1 MQLCRCAKHSQL
13 SAEVI
18 LVLTVSEARSTI
30 LAAVKPLHK
39 KETVFL
45 LESCGRVLAQDVIA
59 VVNVPPCDNSAMD
72 GYAVRAAECI
82 GGASIP
88 VVGIVYA
95 GSMPELLQTGTAQR
109 IFTGAPSPRG
119 ADTVVI
125 QEDVAADSEAIVINA
140 GVIVKT
146 GENIR
151 RAGEDIAV
159 GDILFSAGHRLRVP
173 DIGLLASI
181 GIDKVHVTAPLR
193 VGLLCTGDE
202 LLEPGDAPQ
211 AGKIY
216 NSNRYLLSALL
227 RERGCEVI
235 DAGIVKDDLSATENA
250 LQKLST
256 AADVVISTGGVSVGD
271 ADYVKQ
277 AVLAQ
282 GKLDVWKIAV
292 KPGKPLAFGV
302 VGSTPFF
309 GLPGN
314 PVSAF
319 VTFLLF
325 VRPFLQ
331 TLQGSTVQDLRQIP
345 ARAGF
350 DWPRAGKREEYLRVR
365 LQQEADVLVARAL
378 PNQGSGVLSSVC
390 RADALL
396 RVPVGATFATG
407 DGVECLLF

>member
-1 MQLCRCAKHSQL
+1 
-13 SAEVI
+13 
-18 LVLTVSEARSTI
+18 
-30 LAAVKPLHK
+30 
-39 KETVFL
+39 
-45 LESCGRVLAQDVIA
+45 
-59 VVNVPPCDNSAMD
+59 MD
-72 GYAVRAAECI
+72 GYAVRAA
-82 GGASIP
+82 GRKASASIP
-88 VVGIVYA
+88 VAGIVYA
-95 GSMPELLQTGTAQR
+95 GNMPGLLQAGTAQR
-109 IFTGAPSPRG
+109 IFTGAPVPHG
-119 ADTVVI
+119 ADAIVI
-125 QEDVAADSEAIVINA
+125 QEDVAADSEGIVINA
-140 GVIVKT
+140 GVTVKP

-151 RAGEDIAV
+151 RAGEDIAI
-159 GDILFSAGHRLRVP
+159 GDILFSVGHRLRAT

-181 GIDKVHVTAPLR
+181 GIDKVYVTAPLR

-202 LLEPGDAPQ
+202 LLEPGESPQ

-227 RERGCEVI
+227 RDLGCQVI
-235 DAGIVKDDLSATENA
+235 DAGIVKDDLAATEHA
-250 LQKLST
+250 LQKL
-256 AADVVISTGGVSVGD
+256 AAEADVVISTGGVSVGD

-292 KPGKPLAFGV
+292 KPGKPLAFGRIKQ
-302 VGSTPFF
+302 TPFF

-331 TLQGSTVQDLRQIP
+331 VLQGSSVQDLRQVP
-345 ARAGF
+345 AQAGF
-350 DWPRAGKREEYLRVR
+350 DWQRAGKREEYLRVQ
-365 LQQEADVLVARAL
+365 LQGEDGVLVAHAL

-396 RVPVGATFATG
+396 RVPVGSTFSTG
-407 DGVECLLF
+407 DSVECLLF

>member
-1 MQLCRCAKHSQL
+1 M
-13 SAEVI
+13 
-18 LVLTVSEARSTI
+18 LTVAEAREKI
-30 LAAVKPLHK
+30 LAAAQSLIAKNPLHK
-39 KETVFL
+39 TETVFL
-45 LESCGRVLAQDVIA
+45 LEGCGRILVQDVIA
-59 VVNVPPCDNSAMD
+59 AVNVPPCDNSAMD
-72 GYAVRAAECI
+72 GYAVRTADCAA
-82 GGASIP
+82 GSSIP
-88 VVGIVYA
+88 VAGTVYA
-95 GSMPELLQTGTAQR
+95 GAMPQLLQPATAQR
-109 IFTGAPSPRG
+109 IFTGAPVPQG
-119 ADTVVI
+119 ADAVVI
-125 QEDVAADSEAIVINA
+125 QEDVAADGESVVINA
-140 GVIVKT
+140 GVTVKP
-146 GENIR
+146 GENVR
-151 RAGEDIAV
+151 RAGEDIAI
-159 GDILFSAGHRLRVP
+159 GDILFSAGYRLRAR
-173 DIGLLASI
+173 DIGLLASV
-181 GIDKVHVTAPLR
+181 GIDCVAVTTPLR

-227 RERGCEVI
+227 HDLGCEVI
-235 DAGIVKDDLSATENA
+235 DAGIVQDDLTATESA

-256 AADVVISTGGVSVGD
+256 TADVVISTGGVSVGD

-292 KPGKPLAFGV
+292 KPGKPLAFGHLDNV
-302 VGSTPFF
+302 NHVGKTPFF

-331 TLQGSTVQDLRQIP
+331 TLQGAAVQDLKRVP

-350 DWPRAGKREEYLRVR
+350 AWPRAGKREEYLRVR
-365 LQQEADVLVARAL
+365 LQQEGDVLIAHAL

-390 RADALL
+390 QADALL
-396 RVPVGATFATG
+396 RVPVGATWMTG
-407 DGVECLLF
+407 DAVECCLL